1 MQLQLPIILNFKGEK
16 RNMFQTQIVAIE
28 RIQGYVRICMSAVET
43 KNRKALWYN
52 MITSL
57 S

>member
-43 KNRKALWYN
+43 KNRKA
-52 MITSL
+52 
-57 S
+57 